1 MLETIDISGIGS
13 QMQGVGRLR
22 DGRVAFVPF
31 VLPGERVHA
40 EFEDAA
46 SGRFVWGVYR
56 EVPSAAPE
64 RVRPDCPYYGT
75 CGGCQTRHMTYA
87 ASLRFKRQIVTDA
100 LTRIGGF
107 DDVQVRE
114 TIAPDNPLR
123 ARNKAEYP
131 ISGETIGAYAEKSH
145 RILPLEDCLLQAE
158 ASALALRETARALHE
173 GRLGREMRFLVTRV
187 SCRGEMMLTLSGM
200 SAQPAG
206 MRFLSEL
213 SGVKSVWYCR
223 LAQRPKHAL
232 DGVCT
237 HVSGERTLTET
248 LLGLRFSVSPQSF
261 FQVNAQQAER
271 LYGAALEAA
280 GLSEPGEKRVLDAY
294 CGAGTITLAAAGR
307 CREALGVEIVPQAV
321 RDAKENARANGLS
334 DRARFLTGDAAQV
347 IPRRISAG
355 ERFDAILL
363 DPPRRGA
370 EEALL
375 TAIADARPERIA
387 YVSCDPGTLARDL
400 KRLAARGYR
409 IAWAQPVDMF
419 PFTSHVETVAAMV
432 RT

>member
-1 MLETIDISGIGS
+1 M
-13 QMQGVGRLR
+13 
-22 DGRVAFVPF
+22 
-31 VLPGERVHA
+31 
-40 EFEDAA
+40 
-46 SGRFVWGVYR
+46 
-56 EVPSAAPE
+56 
-64 RVRPDCPYYGT
+64 
-75 CGGCQTRHMTYA
+75 
-87 ASLRFKRQIVTDA
+87 
-100 LTRIGGF
+100 
-107 DDVQVRE
+107 
-114 TIAPDNPLR
+114 
-123 ARNKAEYP
+123 
-131 ISGETIGAYAEKSH
+131 
-145 RILPLEDCLLQAE
+145 
-158 ASALALRETARALHE
+158 
-173 GRLGREMRFLVTRV
+173 
-187 SCRGEMMLTLSGM
+187 
-200 SAQPAG
+200 
-206 MRFLSEL
+206 
-213 SGVKSVWYCR
+213 
-223 LAQRPKHAL
+223 
-232 DGVCT
+232 
-237 HVSGERTLTET
+237 
-248 LLGLRFSVSPQSF
+248 
-261 FQVNAQQAER
+261 
-271 LYGAALEAA
+271 
-280 GLSEPGEKRVLDAY
+280 LDAY